1 MLDPSSMLTAFFEL
15 PRWAQPTLLVMAAAL
30 VLMNTVLVTALR
42 SRRKALLRVE
52 ELTIELADAKAKLNS
67 ETRWRQADESYRAR
81 MAETTI
87 AVPPTNAQ
95 PASAVPS
102 R

>member
-1 MLDPSSMLTAFFEL
+1 MLDPSSMLTGFFEL

-30 VLMNTVLVTALR
+30 VLMNTILGTALR

-52 ELTIELADAKAKLNS
+52 ELTIELADAKAKLSS
-67 ETRWRQADESYRAR
+67 ETRWRLADESYSAR
-81 MAETTI
+81 VAQTTI
-87 AVPPTNAQ
+87 AVPSTNA
-95 PASAVPS
+95 PPTSAVPS